1 MLRLTRGTS
10 LRADAVAAARAD
22 VARYVHMLRLDDM
35 GEGVAGSGRAEVL
48 RAVAVCP
55 GLQATLVYRFGR
67 AVVLWEPRTE
77 SGRSLRMAGRLAHFA
92 LARLMEMTNGIRINE
107 HADIG
112 PGLHIAHHGTTIIGA
127 VTMGSNCNLTHSITI
142 GRSGRRGE
150 TGVPAIGDRV
160 WIGPGAVVTGPI
172 EIGDDVVIGAHAVV
186 THPLPDRA
194 VAYGIPAR
202 VHSRRGSFDQV
213 DYPGCDED
221 PERLA
226 SLARCDAT

>member
-1 MLRLTRGTS
+1 MQRARS
-10 LRADAVAAARAD
+10 LRADAFAAARAD
-22 VARYVHMLRLDDM
+22 IARYVHMLRLDGV

-67 AVVLWEPRTE
+67 AVALSQPSSEAGQALRT
-77 SGRSLRMAGRLAHFA
+77 AGRILHFA

-127 VTMGSNCNLTHSITI
+127 VTMGANCNLTHSITL
-142 GRSGRRGE
+142 GRSSRRGE
-150 TGVPAIGDRV
+150 KGVPTLGDRV
-160 WIGPGAVVTGPI
+160 WIGPGAVVTGAI
-172 EIGDDVVIGAHAVV
+172 SIGDDVVIGANAVV
-186 THPLPDRA
+186 TRPLADRA

-202 VHSRRGSFDQV
+202 VTSARGSFDQV
-213 DYPGCDED
+213 VYPGCDED
-221 PERLA
+221 PVRLA
-226 SLARCDAT
+226 SMALRASAP